1 MLNCLFVGM
10 GGFLG
15 AVCRYLMGLIPVPDK
30 SGLPWITLAGNVIG
44 AGVIG
49 AVAAAAAKNG
59 GGNSHLGLF
68 LKTGVCGGFT
78 TFSTFALESS
88 SLIEKGQ
95 TGTAA
100 AYMICSLA
108 LCMLAVWAGQR
119 AAGMI

>member
-30 SGLPWITLAGNVIG
+30 SGFPWITLTVNVIG
-44 AGVIG
+44 AFVIG
-49 AVAAAAAKNG
+49 LVAAAAAKNG
-59 GGNSHLGLF
+59 WGNSHLVLF

-88 SLIEKGQ
+88 SLLEKGQ
-95 TGTAA
+95 TGMAA

-108 LCMLAVWAGQR
+108 FCLLAVWAGQR
-119 AAGMI
+119 AAGIM